1 MEEQL
6 RVGEAPRDSDG
17 ELVDEGP
24 AAIGDGN
31 ELVGELAGRVRVVD
45 DRVMRLDLGA
55 TRETR
60 RGDQLM
66 SGIAVLKTP
75 SGAALS
81 ETRSMTTTHVRQSSS
96 SDAAIRS
103 CSDHIQTQTGMF
115 KSS

>member
-66 SGIAVLKTP
+66 SGIAVLKTL
-75 SGAALS
+75 SGMALS
-81 ETRSMTTTHVRQSSS
+81 GTLSTTTCVRQSSG
-96 SDAAIRS
+96 SDATIRS
-103 CSDHIQTQTGMF
+103 CSAHVRTQIGRFRST
-115 KSS
+115 